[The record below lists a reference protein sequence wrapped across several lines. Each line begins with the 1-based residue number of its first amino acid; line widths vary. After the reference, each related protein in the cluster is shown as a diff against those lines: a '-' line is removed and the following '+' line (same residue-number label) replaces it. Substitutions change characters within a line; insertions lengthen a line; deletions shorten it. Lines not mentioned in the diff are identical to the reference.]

1 MKEKNENH
9 RNLIEVKGVSKEYR
23 IYKKTIDRIKDN
35 ILKEKILYNQ
45 KGCRKCHI

>member
-23 IYKKTIDRIKDN
+23 IYKKTIDRIKQIIYSKKN
-35 ILKEKILYNQ
+35 IIQPKRL
-45 KGCRKCHI
+45 